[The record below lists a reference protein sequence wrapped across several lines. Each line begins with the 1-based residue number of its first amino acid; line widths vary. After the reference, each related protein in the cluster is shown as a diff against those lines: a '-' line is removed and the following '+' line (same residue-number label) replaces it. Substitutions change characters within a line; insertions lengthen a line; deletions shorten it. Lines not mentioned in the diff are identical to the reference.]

1 MPVLV
6 SCLLVGLQ
14 CLIIVLLLTCV
25 LLSNVI
31 DCAHCAVGVASMQKN
46 EKCILKC
53 APSYAYGTRGVPGSI
68 PPNSTLYFEVELLG
82 WDTSDNLAML
92 RHILTACIVLGIIA
106 YVLYG

>member
-1 MPVLV
+1 M
-6 SCLLVGLQ
+6 LLISRFSMSYQYNTVTL
-14 CLIIVLLLTCV
+14 VLLCNAINYARYHT
-25 LLSNVI
+25 
-31 DCAHCAVGVASMQKN
+31 VGVASMQKN

-92 RHILTACIVLGIIA
+92 RHILTACIILGIIA